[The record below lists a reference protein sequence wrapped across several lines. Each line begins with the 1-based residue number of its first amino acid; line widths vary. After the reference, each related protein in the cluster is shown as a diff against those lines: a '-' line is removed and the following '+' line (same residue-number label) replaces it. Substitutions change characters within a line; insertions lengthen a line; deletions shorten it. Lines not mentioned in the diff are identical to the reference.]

1 MSDLKYPVISISRE
15 YAAYG
20 RTIARALALELGI
33 PFFDK
38 DFVKETAKKSG
49 YTEEE
54 VQAEGETIS
63 QGSKILNSILNNAMS
78 YTSSHDEIFKAEA
91 EVILE
96 LAQRPCIIVGRCSEA
111 ILRTAEIPSL
121 NVFLHASIEDRI
133 MHAAE
138 LPENKGRDVKHEIA
152 KFCKEGVKSSEV
164 EKLIHMIWFCID
176 GANKRM
182 SQDVLGYI
190 KSVTNDWKNI
200 PVFVVF
206 TKSYSKFEIEENI
219 RMAKAAIEKYNHTH
233 KKRPL
238 NVKEIIPVVAKEYP
252 IDDTVTVP
260 PMGIDELA
268 SKTIAMAPE
277 AKQIGADAI
286 KEIDL
291 KIKNRMAN
299 ALVATATTG
308 ATAVGA
314 IPIPIPDATILVP
327 IQSGMLA
334 GVAKIYGI
342 QDKDMTNKVINT
354 ILKVGATTMAGKGL
368 LTALKAIPGMNI
380 AAAILN
386 AAVAGS
392 ITLSAG
398 EISIVL
404 FNKVYKNEID
414 YKTIDWNKEIE
425 TLFNDYLPGII
436 EAMKTISAESNGK
449 LDAKAIG
456 DGLAALAKSF
466 AKKSKGK

>member
-1 MSDLKYPVISISRE
+1 MANEKENENKRVPKYEQI
-15 YAAYG
+15 
-20 RTIARALALELGI
+20 IAMDDDKINILILG
-33 PFFDK
+33 
-38 DFVKETAKKSG
+38 TSGCGKS
-49 YTEEE
+49 TL
-54 VQAEGETIS
+54 I
-63 QGSKILNSILNNAMS
+63 NSILGA
-78 YTSSHDEIFKAEA
+78 DEAPTGVGDAVTKEIT
-91 EVILE
+91 IYQNDE
-96 LAQRPCIIVGRCSEA
+96 LAFRMIDTVGYEY
-111 ILRTAEIPSL
+111 SL
-121 NVFLHASIEDRI
+121 FKQNRI
-133 MHAAE
+133 
-138 LPENKGRDVKHEIA
+138 KHEIA

-219 RMAKAAIEKYNHTH
+219 RMAKAAIAKYNHTH